1 MCNLAINIQTYLFHA
16 SIHMWARNFR
26 RSKWKQ
32 IFLMSQH
39 AFYPTITSAV
49 FVINCVLN
57 SNKQTNKKLL
67 HSKKKVFFVVD
78 KIMTIMESIA
88 ILVDVTL
95 WYWPLI
101 GIFCRRYY
109 AMHIAYVRRNKR
121 ELKCTAK
128 NTLAIQICFFFLHV
142 KFQTT
147 LSMVFKNK

>member
-1 MCNLAINIQTYLFHA
+1 
-16 SIHMWARNFR
+16 MWARNFPC
-26 RSKWKQ
+26 SEWKQ

-67 HSKKKVFFVVD
+67 HSEKKVFFVVD

-101 GIFCRRYY
+101 GIFLPSLLCD
-109 AMHIAYVRRNKR
+109 AYCIRTQEQAWIKVYSKKYFGNSN
-121 ELKCTAK
+121 L
-128 NTLAIQICFFFLHV
+128 LFFARWISNHSLGGI
-142 KFQTT
+142 
-147 LSMVFKNK
+147 